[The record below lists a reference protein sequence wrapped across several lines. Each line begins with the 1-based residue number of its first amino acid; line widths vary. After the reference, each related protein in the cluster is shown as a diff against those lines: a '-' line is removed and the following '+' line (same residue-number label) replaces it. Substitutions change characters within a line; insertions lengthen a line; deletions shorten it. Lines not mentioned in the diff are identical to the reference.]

1 MTIMVVKD
9 TSLLQACWVG
19 VDFETT
25 VNAGVDDEVWLDTAI
40 IIIFFF
46 LDLFYN
52 KCVFCDYRGGIC
64 PCRQCWRQCKIF
76 ASGVNLSIFTHFL
89 CFFFTKTVKI
99 R

>member
-9 TSLLQACWVG
+9 TSLVQACWVG

-46 LDLFYN
+46 LDLF
-52 KCVFCDYRGGIC
+52 
-64 PCRQCWRQCKIF
+64 
-76 ASGVNLSIFTHFL
+76 
-89 CFFFTKTVKI
+89 
-99 R
+99 